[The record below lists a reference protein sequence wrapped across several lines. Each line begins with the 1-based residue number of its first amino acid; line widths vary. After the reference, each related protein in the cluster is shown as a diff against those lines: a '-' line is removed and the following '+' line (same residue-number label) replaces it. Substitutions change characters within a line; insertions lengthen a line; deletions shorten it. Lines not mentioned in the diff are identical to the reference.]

1 MLDYSR
7 IDDVEIEGI
16 NHDDYP
22 DYCDAY
28 VSKAGYDDPKH
39 GYRQLTD
46 DELES
51 LDADWVYR
59 QVEKWI
65 H

>member
-28 VSKAGYDDPKH
+28 VSRAGYDDPKH

-51 LDADWVYR
+51 LDPDWVYG
-59 QVEKWI
+59 QVENWI